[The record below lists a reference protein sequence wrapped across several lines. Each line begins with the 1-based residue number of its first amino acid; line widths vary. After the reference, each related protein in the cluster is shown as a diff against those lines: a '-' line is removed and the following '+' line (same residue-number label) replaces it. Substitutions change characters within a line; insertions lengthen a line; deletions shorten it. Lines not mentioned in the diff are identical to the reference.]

1 MEVSRRN
8 LYSISFSQFGAAFSG
23 NFIKIFLPFYIL
35 KISPYSPQQTLLWI
49 GAILASAPFCAAF
62 TSTFWGSLTHRYSPK
77 WLYLRTLLVNT
88 ISFFLMGFTTNLYLL
103 LVLRILMGLMS
114 GSSTIGLIIVS
125 STSSQ
130 ERVSSDIGLF
140 QASMTC
146 GQLVGPLL
154 GSLAA
159 GALGYRGAFINA
171 SCVLF
176 MSLIFCFFYVTNI
189 PKLPRRD
196 TATRRKTLDKRVMA
210 CWMLCF
216 AVMIQLA
223 FLPSVLPQV
232 FEHFRVEEA
241 MALKWAGVLVM
252 LYTAT
257 AMVGTYLLTLWS
269 RKVGIYRLVILLASA
284 GILLQGLFVVSQ
296 GVIDFTI
303 MRMIQTG
310 LVAAIFPLTMSIFA
324 KESKGDVIGF
334 LNSARFAGN
343 GLGPMI
349 ATVLLA
355 FFNLPTLY
363 LFISLITLL
372 ALIGFGSIFRHQPVE
387 IDAS

>member
-1 MEVSRRN
+1 MQVSRRN

-49 GAILASAPFCAAF
+49 GAIMACTPFCAAF

-88 ISFFLMGFTTNLYLL
+88 ISFFLMGFTTNLYFLF
-103 LVLRILMGLMS
+103 VLRILQGLMS

-159 GALGYRGAFINA
+159 GALGYRGAFISA

-176 MSLIFCFFYVTNI
+176 LSLDLLFFLRDQYSEIT
-189 PKLPRRD
+189 PKTHCCYTTEDPGQAGHGL
-196 TATRRKTLDKRVMA
+196 LD
-210 CWMLCF
+210 
-216 AVMIQLA
+216 
-223 FLPSVLPQV
+223 
-232 FEHFRVEEA
+232 
-241 MALKWAGVLVM
+241 ALF
-252 LYTAT
+252 
-257 AMVGTYLLTLWS
+257 
-269 RKVGIYRLVILLASA
+269 YRHDPADVPAQCPSA
-284 GILLQGLFVVSQ
+284 GL
-296 GVIDFTI
+296 
-303 MRMIQTG
+303 
-310 LVAAIFPLTMSIFA
+310 
-324 KESKGDVIGF
+324 
-334 LNSARFAGN
+334 
-343 GLGPMI
+343 
-349 ATVLLA
+349 
-355 FFNLPTLY
+355 
-363 LFISLITLL
+363 
-372 ALIGFGSIFRHQPVE
+372 
-387 IDAS
+387 